1 MGKSTISM
9 AIFNSYVSHY
19 QRVLIPP
26 GGMRFEPWRKWVTRW
41 PPRSGAVEAWD
52 RGKNGHS
59 SHIMGMLMMGIELII
74 IDHHPTIWIYI
85 YIYIYIYIPRY
96 GATVYI
102 HICMYI
108 YIYTYTIYI
117 YIYVYVYV
125 YDYMSVYIYIYKM
138 YMYVYIYIMYVC
150 IYIYIRI
157 HYTCHLLKHELIS
170 TFKRDW
176 SAAVLSRRL
185 CAGCPS
191 TWSTWSTWSTRTRS
205 WCLVVVVSRSETA
218 LTYPVISWFI
228 IPLTIDISTIS
239 PSY

>member
-26 GGMRFEPWRKWVTRW
+26 GGMRFEPWWKWVTRW

-85 YIYIYIYIPRY
+85 YIHIYIYLDMVQLCISIYVCIYIYI
-96 GATVYI
+96 
-102 HICMYI
+102 HIQ
-108 YIYTYTIYI
+108 YI

-125 YDYMSVYIYIYKM
+125 YDYMSVYIYKM
-138 YMYVYIYIMYVC
+138 YMYVYIYILCMYVY
-150 IYIYIRI
+150 IYIYAYIT
-157 HYTCHLLKHELIS
+157 H
-170 TFKRDW
+170 
-176 SAAVLSRRL
+176 
-185 CAGCPS
+185 
-191 TWSTWSTWSTRTRS
+191 
-205 WCLVVVVSRSETA
+205 
-218 LTYPVISWFI
+218 VISWNMN
-228 IPLTIDISTIS
+228 
-239 PSY
+239 